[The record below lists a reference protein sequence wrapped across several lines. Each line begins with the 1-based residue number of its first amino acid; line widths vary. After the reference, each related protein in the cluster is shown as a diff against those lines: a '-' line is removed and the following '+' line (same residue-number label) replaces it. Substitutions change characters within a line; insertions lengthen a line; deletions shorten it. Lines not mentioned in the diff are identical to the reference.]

1 MLYVGFLYTYVH
13 RLFSQD
19 NQLSVVYKMSRQGLV
34 GTSIVLS
41 IVRTIWSF
49 YLLTP
54 SGFIYIRQQDH
65 QGRTRLLVTQTVQLM
80 LAEMHLLFVIV

>member
-1 MLYVGFLYTYVH
+1 
-13 RLFSQD
+13 
-19 NQLSVVYKMSRQGLV
+19 MSTDYSLKI
-34 GTSIVLS
+34 TIVSCIQNVKTRSPNLTRS

-65 QGRTRLLVTQTVQLM
+65 QGRRLLVTQTVQLM
-80 LAEMHLLFVIV
+80 LAEMHLLFVIT

>member
-1 MLYVGFLYTYVH
+1 
-13 RLFSQD
+13 
-19 NQLSVVYKMSRQGLV
+19 MSTDYSLKI
-34 GTSIVLS
+34 TIVSCIQNVKTRSPNLIRS

-65 QGRTRLLVTQTVQLM
+65 QAMLLVIQTVQLM
-80 LAEMHLLFVIV
+80 LAEMHLLFVIM